1 MQVVHCSVVSVT
13 ASAMLQTFIYLFLC
27 FLTSIVLDSLLRD
40 VSSIWILTL
49 TIHTSWHK
57 NNGQHSYTSHSERKS
72 QTHCKCFMQLACL
85 VHSAAGTVKFLLSR
99 VTTPSLQVDLLG
111 GVKSKKWRLRKHSL
125 LGFNRN
131 HENRNMTVGIYWA
144 SLKNRICF

>member
-13 ASAMLQTFIYLFLC
+13 ASAMLQTFIYLFLY

-57 NNGQHSYTSHSERKS
+57 NNGQHSYSSHSERKS

-85 VHSAAGTVKFLLSR
+85 VHSAADTVKFLLSR

-111 GVKSKKWRLRKHSL
+111 GVKNKKWRLRKHSL
-125 LGFNRN
+125 LDFNRN

-144 SLKNRICF
+144 SLKNRMCF

>member
-13 ASAMLQTFIYLFLC
+13 ASAMLQTFIYLFLY

-49 TIHTSWHK
+49 TIHSSWHK

-99 VTTPSLQVDLLG
+99 VTLLRACRWICLEESKIKNEDLENTACLILTGTMKIEIWPSVFTELP
-111 GVKSKKWRLRKHSL
+111 
-125 LGFNRN
+125 
-131 HENRNMTVGIYWA
+131 
-144 SLKNRICF
+144 